1 MKTGKVG
8 GKHVVPLSEEARGLL
23 LLAQYWQEKTEK
35 SEFVFTDEKGK
46 KLRYP
51 QMPTLLKKICQEDT
65 KGFRDSESDRD
76 IHIHGFRATFK
87 TWGTNHG
94 VDSVLTEICLHHI
107 IDKLRYDRAKAIL
120 RRRKVMQAW
129 AEFCFAKTV
138 EDWAIKA
145 VQRLGNI
152 GAKIQDQKR
161 RKKAEPLLIG
171 YERPLLLMYSRK

>member
-1 MKTGKVG
+1 M
-8 GKHVVPLSEEARGLL
+8 
-23 LLAQYWQEKTEK
+23 AQYWQEKTEK

-145 VQRLGNI
+145 VQQLGNVCSGIKNTPPLKKVQKSLLI
-152 GAKIQDQKR
+152 GCGL
-161 RKKAEPLLIG
+161 PLLICYNG
-171 YERPLLLMYSRK
+171 K

>member
-1 MKTGKVG
+1 MN
-8 GKHVVPLSEEARGLL
+8 
-23 LLAQYWQEKTEK
+23 

-51 QMPTLLKKICQEDT
+51 LMPTLLKNICREDA
-65 KGFRDSESDRD
+65 KGFRDTESDKD

-129 AEFCFAKTV
+129 AEFCFAKTA
-138 EDWAIKA
+138 EDWAVKA
-145 VQRLGNI
+145 VLHLGHNRFEP
-152 GAKIQDQKR
+152 KDDCHKM
-161 RKKAEPLLIG
+161 PLLQLLP
-171 YERPLLLMYSRK
+171 YCRPLLLTYDKHH